1 MLNLSGYFVPSGIRL
16 HNCGWC
22 FLDVLC
28 SGKPLPG
35 LPLRIPGLILLA
47 FSLLPNTPSSSYFIL
62 ILTSL
67 HVSSSREKET
77 RMILTMNPK
86 YPKKVSSRNRLS
98 LPESTFCSKP
108 TEGLD
113 LHAGGRAVGKDSRIS
128 GLEQERNGWWWPT
141 PELHHGTTRCPPC
154 FPFLPALALRSTLTG
169 DTSESVSLPVLQ
181 EAGSGVHH

>member
-1 MLNLSGYFVPSGIRL
+1 MGSAINTLPLTEVSHNPLILLKLETAGNRLRVERANRDLGMLNLSGYFVPSGIRL

-128 GLEQERNGWWWPT
+128 GLEQERNG
-141 PELHHGTTRCPPC
+141 
-154 FPFLPALALRSTLTG
+154 
-169 DTSESVSLPVLQ
+169 
-181 EAGSGVHH
+181 